1 MSVPLPRNLGLLI
14 PFLDTEEKKATV
26 RPLFEGETDV
36 LKNILSLSKHWRVRI
51 KFDTKVRVMLN
62 RRRSVETD
70 EHVFRGF
77 FGTKT
82 GYLCY
87 ASRRSPRF
95 GFTFHWLHNVVSYE
109 PVLDTQTKDKFTS
122 YEQFQARFDRRYIT
136 EDEIKSL
143 WSQPSSLHG
152 KQLKP
157 SDFRS
162 FSKIGKKLM
171 GDFDKNF
178 LGVGQ
183 VPTTQDTRYVE
194 CGEGK
199 FKLMCRHYS
208 YDEDRGDSYLE
219 HVTHMRFV
227 LYSLCHPRGSKRGK
241 YGVLATKN
249 TYLQLGI
256 G

>member
-1 MSVPLPRNLGLLI
+1 MTAPAPRNLGLLV
-14 PFLDTEEKKATV
+14 PFLDTEEKKQDV
-26 RPLFEGETDV
+26 RPLFDGETDV
-36 LKNILSLSKHWRVRI
+36 LKNILTLSKHWRLLI
-51 KFDTKVRVMLN
+51 KFDAPVRVQLN
-62 RRRSVETD
+62 RRRSIEVT
-70 EHVFRGF
+70 EHVFHGF
-77 FGTKT
+77 FWSKVNGR
-82 GYLCY
+82 LCY
-87 ASRRSPRF
+87 ATRRPHRI

-109 PVLDTQTKDKFTS
+109 PVLDTQTKDKFKS

-136 EDEIKSL
+136 EEEIKSL

-152 KQLKP
+152 KQLRP

-171 GDFDKNF
+171 GDFDGSF

-183 VPTTQDTRYVE
+183 VPTTDDTRYR
-194 CGEGK
+194 GGDNGK
-199 FKLMCRHYS
+199 FQLMCRHYTN
-208 YDEDRGDSYLE
+208 DDVGDSYIE
-219 HVTHMRFV
+219 HLTNMRFV
-227 LYSLCHPRGSKRGK
+227 LYSLCHPRGTKRGK